1 MHGVA
6 CPRAACFRILA
17 RIIVS
22 TVRVVSES
30 AICRAFV
37 LTVFSTGVISIVSQT
52 VGIVSWFL
60 LVLQVFFMRLTLLTV
75 LTVFCG
81 LFLGECY

>member
-1 MHGVA
+1 
-6 CPRAACFRILA
+6 LA

-60 LVLQVFFMRLTLLTV
+60 LVLQVFFLTLLPV
-75 LTVFCG
+75 LTVYCG